1 MICVVAVTWRDTVL
15 GICLLSVCTLVY
27 QGYFISV
34 LYVLND
40 VLRRFRCRRCFSVVV
55 FFFLSFHETLACAK
69 VTVKMTFY
77 SY

>member
-1 MICVVAVTWRDTVL
+1 MICVVAVTGRDTVL

-40 VLRRFRCRRCFSVVV
+40 VSRRFRCRRRRCFSVVV
-55 FFFLSFHETLACAK
+55 VFFSFLSMRH
-69 VTVKMTFY
+69 
-77 SY
+77 